1 MNPFE
6 SLMRQLTGSQPAEKN
21 FKAIKEKMHWTLEY
35 HQNAE
40 KMLSFELN
48 QGTPDEQVQAVK
60 KIIEQD
66 LEAMSNE
73 MLGMACAMYGL
84 EPQPSNYSTLSLLLL
99 RRLVGEPPAPR
110 TKWTADELDRL
121 KREFHQALEDGA
133 ENQIEAWKQ
142 LARDP
147 HWQEMASDIR
157 HSEPE
162 NQRDRPEQV
171 LTLAKTLRS
180 QYDRG
185 QRQQQKLLE
194 QLNLLARQM
203 RDRKGE

>member
-6 SLMRQLTGSQPAEKN
+6 SLVKQLAGSQPAEKN
-21 FKAIKEKMHWTLEY
+21 FKAIKAKMHEALEY

-40 KMLSFELN
+40 GFLSIAASKGTSDEL
-48 QGTPDEQVQAVK
+48 VQATK

-66 LEAMSNE
+66 LEGMSNE
-73 MLGMACAMYGL
+73 MLNMACAIYGL
-84 EPQPSNYSTLSLLLL
+84 EPEPNNYSQLSLLLL

-110 TKWTADELDRL
+110 TKWTAGELTRL
-121 KREFHQALEDGA
+121 ESEFNQALENGA
-133 ENQIEAWKQ
+133 ETEIEAWKQ

-147 HWQEMASDIR
+147 HWQELASDIR

-162 NQRDRPEQV
+162 NQRNRPEQV

-185 QRQQQKLLE
+185 QRQQQKLQE
-194 QLNLLARQM
+194 QLNLLASQM

>member
-6 SLMRQLTGSQPAEKN
+6 SLMKQLTGSQPAEKN
-21 FKAIKEKMHWTLEY
+21 LKAIKEKMHETLEY

-40 KMLSFELN
+40 KMLSFALT
-48 QGTPDEQVQAVK
+48 QGTPDELVQAVK

-73 MLGMACAMYGL
+73 MLGMACAMYDL
-84 EPQPSNYSTLSLLLL
+84 EPEPSNYGTLSLLLL

-110 TKWTADELDRL
+110 TKWTVDELARL
-121 KREFHQALEDGA
+121 EKEFHQALEDGA

-162 NQRDRPEQV
+162 NQRNRPEQV

-194 QLNLLARQM
+194 QLNLLASQM